1 MLTSYIASDRVH
13 STLQK
18 AVKDGNVL
26 EKIKAFEMQAAAAQA
41 ESTVKLGTLG
51 INNRIQSI
59 TPSVQPATYRTF
71 SPPIMHSIQKPIS
84 HAPIQHESQQ
94 QYIRSRR
101 SRYVYPAPNHH
112 DNKLSV
118 TEGHESKK
126 TAHVLEPACGDVILK
141 RRTPSQ
147 KTVNDED
154 YSVTVN
160 SSMARAVPSN
170 YDYRQRHYH
179 QRTSLSHSR
188 HRKETVH
195 DKYIGNQHENIHK
208 KHQKKQQKE
217 MATTPSSSKISTN
230 RRWLKGHK
238 ETSNELATTTVK
250 QDVSSNKS
258 KKHNKNKKK
267 TIEQEQYES
276 KTKIKSPT
284 SIETNSSDNNCVY
297 GVPNATTN
305 EQTKFETTPAQPPS
319 RIEEENE
326 SYQEENVINTNIDIS
341 SKDDIIHE
349 KSSDTAMTKNVEQQT
364 NKTSSHL
371 NLSNIDQ
378 ETISKVNDET
388 PLVS

>member
-1 MLTSYIASDRVH
+1 MRTPYITSDRAH

-41 ESTVKLGTLG
+41 ESTTKLGTLG
-51 INNRIQSI
+51 INNRMQSI
-59 TPSVQPATYRTF
+59 TPSVQPVAYRAF
-71 SPPIMHSIQKPIS
+71 SPPIMHSIQQPIS
-84 HAPIQHESQQ
+84 HASIQHESQQ

-112 DNKLSV
+112 DNKFNV
-118 TEGHESKK
+118 TVGHESKK

-160 SSMARAVPSN
+160 SSMIHAIPSN
-170 YDYRQRHYH
+170 YDHRQRHHH
-179 QRTSLSHSR
+179 QRTSVSRSR

-195 DKYIGNQHENIHK
+195 DKYTSNHHENVHK
-208 KHQKKQQKE
+208 KHHKQQQKE
-217 MATTPSSSKISTN
+217 VTMTPSSSKISTS

-238 ETSNELATTTVK
+238 ETSNETVIATAK

-267 TIEQEQYES
+267 TVEQEKYES
-276 KTKIKSPT
+276 KTKIKTPA
-284 SIETNSSDNNCVY
+284 SIETMSSDNNCVY
-297 GVPNATTN
+297 GVPNTTTN
-305 EQTKFETTPAQPPS
+305 EQTKIETMPAQPPS

-326 SYQEENVINTNIDIS
+326 SNQEENIINKNIDLS
-341 SKDDIIHE
+341 SKDDIIRE
-349 KSSDTAMTKNVEQQT
+349 KSDNTTITTNIERQA
-364 NKTSSHL
+364 NKTQSHL
-371 NLSNIDQ
+371 NLSNIDK
-378 ETISKVNDET
+378 ETLSKVKDEI
-388 PLVS
+388 PFV